1 MRTIYAT
8 IIFVLIVAVLCGCR
22 QFGVIFLGYPPGSCY
37 ENFKIN
43 NGIDKLVIKDLEEK
57 NIAPSETCSDE
68 VFIRRVHLDA
78 AGTLP
83 TPQEVKDFIA
93 DKDAAKRS
101 KLIDRILDGKEFA
114 DYQAMKW
121 SDLLRIKAE
130 FPSNLWPQAS
140 QVYHRWVRESIYKN
154 KPYNQFARELLTSNG
169 SNFHVAPINFYRAFQ
184 DRNPKDIAVN
194 VSIVFMGMRIDKA
207 PYTEEQLSGM
217 AAYFSKIGY
226 KNTDEWKEEI
236 VYFNPEAKPD
246 LKLNLP
252 EKPVP
257 LNGQAV
263 TIEYGKDPRMVFAD
277 WLLAPE
283 NPYFARNAV
292 NRIWYWLTGRGI
304 VHEPDNMSP
313 ENLPS
318 NPELLTFLEKE
329 FKDRKYDL
337 KHIFRLILN
346 SNVYQLS
353 SEPNEWNLADD
364 SGYSRYLLRR
374 LDAEVLI
381 DAICQL
387 TGIPERYSSGIPE
400 PFTYL
405 PTGERAVRIADG
417 SISSSFLDMFG
428 RSPRNTSFESE
439 RNTSSSLLQCQHML
453 NSGHIQKKIEQS
465 QTIKKIINDKKGNDY
480 IIQEFYLLI
489 LSRYPT
495 AEEKKAADTYLG
507 SNKRKPYDS
516 AIDLAWAL
524 INTKEFI
531 LKH

>member
-1 MRTIYAT
+1 MSAIYRTIIVFV
-8 IIFVLIVAVLCGCR
+8 IITAICGCR
-22 QFGVIFLGYPPGSCY
+22 QFGVVFLGYPPGSCY
-37 ENFKIN
+37 DSFKVN
-43 NGIDKLVIKDLEEK
+43 NQIDKIVINDLDEK

-68 VFIRRVHLDA
+68 VFIRRIYLDA

-83 TPQEVKDFIA
+83 PPKDVKDFIA
-93 DKDAAKRS
+93 DKDLKKRS
-101 KLIDRILDGKEFA
+101 KLIDKLLESKDFA

-140 QVYHRWVRESIYKN
+140 QVYHRWVKESIYKN

-169 SNFHVAPINFYRAFQ
+169 SNFHVPPINFYRAFQ
-184 DRNPKDIAVN
+184 ERNPKDIASN
-194 VSIVFMGMRIDKA
+194 VCLVFMGIRIDKA
-207 PYTEEQLSGM
+207 PYTEEQLSGLS
-217 AAYFSKIGY
+217 AYFSKISY

-236 VYFNPEAKPD
+236 VYFNPDAKPD
-246 LKLNLP
+246 AKLNIP

-257 LNGQAV
+257 LNGQPV
-263 TIEYGKDPRMVFAD
+263 NVEYGQDPRIMFAD
-277 WLLAPE
+277 WLTAPE
-283 NPYFARNAV
+283 NPWFAKNIV
-292 NRIWYWLTGRGI
+292 NRIWYWLIGRGI
-304 VHEPDNMSP
+304 VHEPDNMNP
-313 ENLPS
+313 PNMPS
-318 NPELLTFLEKE
+318 NPELLAFLEKE
-329 FKDRKYDL
+329 LIANKYDL
-337 KHIFRLILN
+337 KHIYRLILN

-353 SEPNEWNLADD
+353 SATNEWNIADE
-364 SGYSRYLLRR
+364 SGFSHYLIRR
-374 LDAEVLI
+374 LDSEVLI

-387 TGIPERYSSGIPE
+387 TGVPERYSSGIPE

-405 PTGERAVRIADG
+405 PTSERAVRIADG

-439 RNTSSSLLQCQHML
+439 KTISSSLLQCQHML

-465 QTIKKIINDKKGNDY
+465 QAIKKIINDKKGNDY
-480 IIQEFYLLI
+480 IIQEFYVLI
-489 LSRYPT
+489 LSRFPT
-495 AEEKKAADTYLG
+495 ADEKKVAEAYLS

-524 INTKEFI
+524 VNTKEFI